1 MNPTHIY
8 KTSDLQQMSSNVKVY
23 MNSVQMFQNLDF
35 GQRSRY
41 LNPQTLAM
49 KMVPPFMVP
58 SIKETGI
65 YETQGFID
73 RERYW
78 EVSALVYAP
87 VLGDI
92 FQYMIVMAAT
102 QLSVPISRLRLVV
115 LLKEP
120 EAQAVVT
127 PDGAVDASS
136 KKHSEKPFYCKLVNF
151 ELLGAN
157 YDFHANTI
165 CDATPESIS
174 GYRNYINLYA
184 TVAIIQE
191 SPPEYEKMLK
201 HRTHGAQLSEG
212 KLRVP

>member
-1 MNPTHIY
+1 
-8 KTSDLQQMSSNVKVY
+8 MSSNVKVY

-120 EAQAVVT
+120 EA
-127 PDGAVDASS
+127 
-136 KKHSEKPFYCKLVNF
+136 
-151 ELLGAN
+151 
-157 YDFHANTI
+157 
-165 CDATPESIS
+165 
-174 GYRNYINLYA
+174 
-184 TVAIIQE
+184 
-191 SPPEYEKMLK
+191 
-201 HRTHGAQLSEG
+201 
-212 KLRVP
+212 